1 MPEQAVCLVLWAH
14 PEPVSLVSAIAQR
27 INESLRDSGHE
38 VHSVDLYRNPI
49 DPTLSGEELRRHISL
64 DPAVQEHSR
73 LLSNADL
80 LVIVHPNWWGGP
92 PAMLKGWLDRVLRPG
107 FAYEYEG
114 ASPQTMQ
121 RYGLLEG
128 KGALVV
134 VPGDAGSA
142 DQDFLDGLWNT
153 RILSFCGITPVE
165 VRSLGPVRGSSRRQR
180 EDWISSVAQDAVR
193 LAAGAGPA

>member
-14 PEPVSLVSAIAQR
+14 PEPVSLVGAIAQR
-27 INESLRDSGHE
+27 VSETLRAAGNE
-38 VHSVDLYRNPI
+38 VHDVDLYRYPI

-73 LLSNADL
+73 LLSTADL

-92 PAMLKGWLDRVLRPG
+92 PAILKGWLDRVLRPG

-114 ASPQTMQ
+114 LSPQTMK
-121 RYGLLEG
+121 RFGLLDG
-128 KGALVV
+128 KHALVI
-134 VPGDAGSA
+134 VPGDGGPE
-142 DQDFLDGLWNT
+142 DQDFLDGLWNR
-153 RILSFCGITPVE
+153 RILSFCGVNPVI

-180 EDWISSVAQDAVR
+180 EEWISDVAADALR
-193 LAAGAGPA
+193 LAEGQWPA